1 MSCTPSQEFTDNE
14 KLLSE
19 NRYEYVALKVLHTND
34 VQYCRNSAEVK
45 TGSHYI
51 IPTKYGPDLALAIGS
66 TDSCVNCSLNGSK
79 ENGENGDGPRL
90 IEIIEEAGPE
100 DMEAYSQNLER
111 SKEAFQI
118 TQELIGH
125 HNLNMKLVR
134 IHFVLRE
141 SRIVFFFTSEKRVD
155 FRALVRDLVSHF
167 RARIELRQIG
177 VRDEARMVGGR
188 GVCGRAL
195 CCNAIGE
202 NLEPVSI
209 KMAKTQKLSLNSQK
223 ISGPCGRLLCCLAFE
238 YKTYQKEQEGFP
250 REGQW
255 LELKPGE
262 KVRISE
268 VNILSKKVC
277 AYSKDGVRMEFP
289 GEDIQYT
296 RGENLWRYH
305 APEIEPED
313 LL

>member
-1 MSCTPSQEFTDNE
+1 M
-14 KLLSE
+14 
-19 NRYEYVALKVLHTND
+19 ALKVLHTND
-34 VQYCRNSAEVK
+34 VQYCRNNGEVQPGK
-45 TGSHYI
+45 HYI
-51 IPTKYGPDLALAIGS
+51 IPTKYGPDLALAIGV
-66 TDSCVNCSLNGSK
+66 TDTCVQCNLNGSASDD
-79 ENGENGDGPRL
+79 ENAEGPRL
-90 IEIIEEAGPE
+90 IAIIEEAGGE

-111 SKEAFQI
+111 SREAFQI
-118 TQELIGH
+118 TQDLIDH

-195 CCNAIGE
+195 CCSAIGE

-238 YKTYQKEQEGFP
+238 YRTYQKEQEGFP

-268 VNILSKKVC
+268 VNILSRKVC
-277 AYSKDGVRMEFP
+277 AYSRDGVRMEFS
-289 GEDIQYT
+289 GDDMKYT
-296 RGENLWRYH
+296 RGENVWRYQ
-305 APEIEPED
+305 AREPEPED